1 MGLSPIQLI
10 QQMCITAQHCSGYCP
25 YTFFVCKT
33 WCPPRDS
40 NSYTSR
46 RRNLNPVRLPI
57 PPKGQKLLLNIC
69 MSTANVNLGIDEL
82 LRYAS
87 TDTYQEDSSW
97 TTEKEFKPTT
107 YNMVLPP
114 RIEQG
119 STVLQTVAM
128 TTSAKGA

>member
-1 MGLSPIQLI
+1 
-10 QQMCITAQHCSGYCP
+10 
-25 YTFFVCKT
+25 
-33 WCPPRDS
+33 
-40 NSYTSR
+40 
-46 RRNLNPVRLPI
+46 
-57 PPKGQKLLLNIC
+57 

-82 LRYAS
+82 LRYAA